1 MDTSHK
7 SAVILLFHLALIQ
20 HPHQGVIL
28 CAELWLLSL
37 QELDFCL
44 VKQHGRT
51 TDAKLQKKEVPNP
64 LCPAWDRDLCNPPYK
79 FPNTICMGSS
89 TASTPAAWS
98 LVKGLKKSFPS
109 YLGSTVGN
117 SSLGQVVLRCSINA
131 VKHPLLQASTAHH
144 RRAEFGW
151 AMGSHWGSSKL
162 QEYKSHHE
170 MWP

>member
-1 MDTSHK
+1 MPSSDSLTIQARSKLQNKYSLGKQRKCLQNHAAWPHVHTSHK

-20 HPHQGVIL
+20 HPHQGIIL

-51 TDAKLQKKEVPNP
+51 TDAKLQKKEVPNL

-89 TASTPAAWS
+89 TASTPPVRS
-98 LVKGLKKSFPS
+98 FVKGLKNLFHP
-109 YLGSTVGN
+109 
-117 SSLGQVVLRCSINA
+117 IWA
-131 VKHPLLQASTAHH
+131 PLLGIHLSPA
-144 RRAEFGW
+144 
-151 AMGSHWGSSKL
+151 
-162 QEYKSHHE
+162 
-170 MWP
+170 